1 MFFSSRQE
9 NAAAAPQFV
18 HDTSSPSAIVL
29 DINEQCPNN
38 DEKLLSSVVLC

>member
-9 NAAAAPQFV
+9 NGTAAPQLI

-38 DEKLLSSVVLC
+38 DEKLLSSFVLC